1 MSELTSGASADADA
15 MSPITA
21 SWSKRL
27 AVGATWSVVS
37 TTISYLASIVA
48 YLITARLLGVA
59 NYGAFGLVNSTIGM
73 FGILAGMGMGLT
85 ATKHVAEWLVPAP
98 ERAARV
104 IRLTLSATALASI
117 AVCAILWM
125 TADVVAAR
133 FLRAPTLAP
142 LLRLSSLMLFF
153 GALSN
158 AQNGVIAGF
167 EAFRVLARVN
177 IWRGVFA
184 VAAQLVFVWRWG
196 LIGAV
201 LGMSA
206 TNALAC
212 WLNYRAIRR
221 LSAAN
226 GLTGAGGAMHSMR
239 SELPVLWKF
248 SLPTT
253 AAGLIPVVMQW
264 LTNALLA
271 RQNGGFVQL
280 GYLNAAS
287 NWRAIVTFLPFTIA
301 SAALPALSAITAENF
316 ESKHRRLELANA
328 LNQVVLWP
336 IAIGTML
343 LGGLIVRSYGADFSA
358 GRDVFV
364 ALVGG
369 TAVGYVGN
377 TVGTYV
383 LSEGKTGFALAQ
395 NACFG
400 LMLVVVAYVG
410 IPRYGALAVAEGTG
424 VAYLA
429 LLAGTAIYMWL
440 LGKITGRLAIRLI
453 VGGILM
459 GVFTGIVAVVPSNL
473 DAWLVIPG
481 MILAS
486 GVSLALIPSDLRKRA
501 FTLLQLIR
509 TRRLSLLH
517 SL

>member
-1 MSELTSGASADADA
+1 
-15 MSPITA
+15 
-21 SWSKRL
+21 
-27 AVGATWSVVS
+27 VGATWSVVS
-37 TTISYLASIVA
+37 TAISYGASILA
-48 YLITARLLGVA
+48 YLVTARLLGVE

-104 IRLTLSATALASI
+104 IKLTLSATAVASA
-117 AVCAILWM
+117 AVCVLLWA
-125 TADVVAAR
+125 TADLVATR
-133 FLRAPTLAP
+133 FLRAPELAP
-142 LLRLSSLMLFF
+142 LLRLSTLMLFF

-167 EAFRVLARVN
+167 EAFRVLAQVN
-177 IWRGVFA
+177 VWRGVFA
-184 VAAQLVFVWRWG
+184 VVAQLVFVWRWG
-196 LIGAV
+196 LTGAV

-206 TNALAC
+206 TNALAFV
-212 WLNYRAIRR
+212 LNGQAIRR
-221 LSAAN
+221 LSAKN
-226 GLTGAGGAMHSMR
+226 GLTGLAHRGAMLSER
-239 SELPVLWKF
+239 SVLWTF

-271 RQNGGFVQL
+271 RQHGGFVQL

-287 NWRAIVTFLPFTIA
+287 NWRALVTFLPFTIA
-301 SAALPALSAITAENF
+301 SAALPALSAITAETF

-328 LNQVVLWP
+328 LNQLVLWP
-336 IAIGTML
+336 IAVGTML
-343 LGGLIVRSYGADFSA
+343 LGGVIVSSYGADFSA

-377 TVGTYV
+377 TVGTFV

-400 LMLVVVAYVG
+400 LILVGIAYVG
-410 IPRYGALAVAEGTG
+410 IPRYGALAVAVGTG
-424 VAYLA
+424 AAYLV
-429 LLAGTAIYMWL
+429 LLAGTAAYMWML
-440 LGKITGRLAIRLI
+440 RKITGRLAWRLVI
-453 VGGILM
+453 GGLLM
-459 GVFTGIVAVVPSNL
+459 SALTAAIAVVPDNL
-473 DAWLVIPG
+473 DLWLVIPG

-486 GVSLALIPSDLRKRA
+486 GVSLTLIPADLRRSA
-501 FTLLQLIR
+501 VGFAAAIR
-509 TRRLSLLH
+509 TRRSSLLH
-517 SL
+517 SA